1 MVARN
6 RVYERHV
13 EIRHNGNLD
22 GYFVNTFFPL
32 IVVGHDVA
40 FCLQDLE
47 SFVRVPAPALASDL
61 VLDLFSQSQGD
72 VPSVA
77 ANADNLDC
85 TAYLQRVYHNY
96 SSLVEEQHN
105 LP

>member
-1 MVARN
+1 MGESENPSFDQTGV
-6 RVYERHV
+6 VVPPTE
-13 EIRHNGNLD
+13 
-22 GYFVNTFFPL
+22 
-32 IVVGHDVA
+32 VGHDVA

-47 SFVRVPAPALASDL
+47 PFVSFPAPALASDL

-85 TAYLQRVYHNY
+85 TAYPQRVHHNY

-105 LP
+105 SP